1 MYGYSPEVVRFS
13 YQSALDYYAA
23 MGIELSQADRE
34 QLAAD
39 TIDHFIGLGLIE
51 NKLREAGQDIITEEQ
66 AQSLRTYA
74 QNLYESV
81 WQGLYQE
88 LTASGE
94 EVSEAQVSQWLE
106 EQGYT
111 VDAYYQE
118 APADGDEKAETFR
131 YVFPQEIVDGLTHTI
146 TLPVAWLAGAADP
159 AEVTVEIS
167 GKDYQEAEVAGNRF
181 VIRLREEPLV
191 FVRQPADMTALMGET
206 AQFQVEASVGAF
218 PYAYRWQ
225 IAQEKPA
232 HGRMW
237 QGRGKQFC
245 L

>member
-1 MYGYSPEVVRFS
+1 MVKSAMFTKIIIQFTSRVSFPLIKKPDSFAENKENAKEMKLKTTLCWMLMTLLLLSFAQAEELPAVRVGDVSYSPEVVRFS

-66 AQSLRTYA
+66 TQSLRAYA

-106 EQGYT
+106 KQGYT

-118 APADGDEKAETFR
+118 APADGDEEAETFR
-131 YVFPQEIVDGLTHTI
+131 YVF
-146 TLPVAWLAGAADP
+146 
-159 AEVTVEIS
+159 
-167 GKDYQEAEVAGNRF
+167 RR
-181 VIRLREEPLV
+181 RLWTDART
-191 FVRQPADMTALMGET
+191 R
-206 AQFQVEASVGAF
+206 SRC
-218 PYAYRWQ
+218 RWHDWR
-225 IAQEKPA
+225 APPTPP
-232 HGRMW
+232 R
-237 QGRGKQFC
+237 
-245 L
+245 

>member
-1 MYGYSPEVVRFS
+1 M
-13 YQSALDYYAA
+13 
-23 MGIELSQADRE
+23 
-34 QLAAD
+34 
-39 TIDHFIGLGLIE
+39 
-51 NKLREAGQDIITEEQ
+51 
-66 AQSLRTYA
+66 
-74 QNLYESV
+74 
-81 WQGLYQE
+81 
-88 LTASGE
+88 
-94 EVSEAQVSQWLE
+94 
-106 EQGYT
+106 
-111 VDAYYQE
+111 
-118 APADGDEKAETFR
+118 
-131 YVFPQEIVDGLTHTI
+131 
-146 TLPVAWLAGAADP
+146 
-159 AEVTVEIS
+159 EIS
-167 GKDYQEAEVAGNRF
+167 GKDHQEAEAAGNRF

>member
-1 MYGYSPEVVRFS
+1 MP
-13 YQSALDYYAA
+13 A
-23 MGIELSQADRE
+23 MGIELSQANRE

-66 AQSLRTYA
+66 AQRLRTYA

-94 EVSEAQVSQWLE
+94 EVSEALVSQWLE

-118 APADGDEKAETFR
+118 ALASERYRRILALYCGDVPSPLLRFCSIIRTPLSVRTGCAMKTIFRFMSRRSCRRATRRSIRRRGTAASSTFCWPIR
-131 YVFPQEIVDGLTHTI
+131 RKSPRRWSRSMRAYSRRRRSRTRLTTHWQELRRM
-146 TLPVAWLAGAADP
+146 AW
-159 AEVTVEIS
+159 TS
-167 GKDYQEAEVAGNRF
+167 
-181 VIRLREEPLV
+181 PL
-191 FVRQPADMTALMGET
+191 QGPPMTTPM
-206 AQFQVEASVGAF
+206 Q
-218 PYAYRWQ
+218 
-225 IAQEKPA
+225 
-232 HGRMW
+232 M
-237 QGRGKQFC
+237 
-245 L
+245 

>member
-1 MYGYSPEVVRFS
+1 MVRFS
-13 YQSALDYYAA
+13 YQSTLDYYAA

-39 TIDHFIGLGLIE
+39 TIDHFIGLGPIE
-51 NKLREAGQDIITEEQ
+51 NKLRETGQDIITEEQ
-66 AQSLRTYA
+66 AQSLRTHA

-106 EQGYT
+106 KQGYT

-118 APADGDEKAETFR
+118 ALADGDEKAETFR

-159 AEVTVEIS
+159 AEVTVELS
-167 GKDYQEAEVAGNRF
+167 GKDYQEAEVADNRF

-191 FVRQPADMTALMGET
+191 FVRQPADMTVIMGET

-218 PYAYRWQ
+218 LYAYRWQ

-232 HGRMW
+232 YGRMW
-237 QGRGKQFC
+237 QGRRKQFC

>member
-1 MYGYSPEVVRFS
+1 MFTKVIIQFTSRVPFPLIKKPDSFAENKENAKEMKLKTTLCWMLVTLLLLSFAQAEEPLAVRVGDVSYSPEVVRFS

-23 MGIELSQADRE
+23 MGIELSQADRK

-66 AQSLRTYA
+66 AQSLRTCA

-106 EQGYT
+106 KQGYT

-118 APADGDEKAETFR
+118 APADGDEEAETFR
-131 YVFPQEIVDGLTHTI
+131 YVFRRRLWTDARIRSRCRWHGWRA
-146 TLPVAWLAGAADP
+146 LPIP
-159 AEVTVEIS
+159 P
-167 GKDYQEAEVAGNRF
+167 R
-181 VIRLREEPLV
+181 
-191 FVRQPADMTALMGET
+191 
-206 AQFQVEASVGAF
+206 
-218 PYAYRWQ
+218 
-225 IAQEKPA
+225 
-232 HGRMW
+232 
-237 QGRGKQFC
+237 
-245 L
+245 

>member
-1 MYGYSPEVVRFS
+1 MYGYSPEAVRFS

-39 TIDHFIGLGLIE
+39 AIDHFIGLGLIE
-51 NKLREAGQDIITEEQ
+51 NKLRETGQDIITEEQ
-66 AQSLRTYA
+66 AQSLRTHA

-106 EQGYT
+106 KQGYT

-131 YVFPQEIVDGLTHTI
+131 YVF
-146 TLPVAWLAGAADP
+146 
-159 AEVTVEIS
+159 
-167 GKDYQEAEVAGNRF
+167 RR
-181 VIRLREEPLV
+181 RLWTDSRT
-191 FVRQPADMTALMGET
+191 R
-206 AQFQVEASVGAF
+206 S
-218 PYAYRWQ
+218 RC
-225 IAQEKPA
+225 
-232 HGRMW
+232 R
-237 QGRGKQFC
+237 
-245 L
+245 

>member
-1 MYGYSPEVVRFS
+1 
-13 YQSALDYYAA
+13 
-23 MGIELSQADRE
+23 MGIELSQANRE

-39 TIDHFIGLGLIE
+39 TIDRFIGPGLIE

-66 AQSLRTYA
+66 AQSLRTCA

-94 EVSEAQVSQWLE
+94 EVSEAQVSQRLE

-131 YVFPQEIVDGLTHTI
+131 YVFRRRLWTDSRTRSRCRWHGWRA
-146 TLPVAWLAGAADP
+146 LPIP
-159 AEVTVEIS
+159 P
-167 GKDYQEAEVAGNRF
+167 R
-181 VIRLREEPLV
+181 
-191 FVRQPADMTALMGET
+191 
-206 AQFQVEASVGAF
+206 
-218 PYAYRWQ
+218 
-225 IAQEKPA
+225 
-232 HGRMW
+232 
-237 QGRGKQFC
+237 
-245 L
+245 

>member
-51 NKLREAGQDIITEEQ
+51 NKLRETGQDIITEEQ
-66 AQSLRTYA
+66 AQSLRTHA

-106 EQGYT
+106 KQGYT

-118 APADGDEKAETFR
+118 ALASERYRRILALYCGD
-131 YVFPQEIVDGLTHTI
+131 
-146 TLPVAWLAGAADP
+146 
-159 AEVTVEIS
+159 VTVTPAQILQYYL
-167 GKDYQEAEVAGNRF
+167 DVF
-181 VIRLREEPLV
+181 VNPDRLRYENDIL
-191 FVRQPADMTALMGET
+191 RSCRRATRRSIRRRGTA
-206 AQFQVEASVGAF
+206 ASSTF
-218 PYAYRWQ
+218 CWPIRRKSPRRWSRSMRAYSKRRRSRTR
-225 IAQEKPA
+225 PTT
-232 HGRMW
+232 HW
-237 QGRGKQFC
+237 QGLRRMA
-245 L
+245 LTSSPTRPPMMRPMRM

>member
-66 AQSLRTYA
+66 AQSLRTHA

-106 EQGYT
+106 KQGYS

-118 APADGDEKAETFR
+118 APADGDEEAETFR
-131 YVFPQEIVDGLTHTI
+131 YVFRRRLWTDSRTRSRCRWHGWRA
-146 TLPVAWLAGAADP
+146 LPIP
-159 AEVTVEIS
+159 P
-167 GKDYQEAEVAGNRF
+167 R
-181 VIRLREEPLV
+181 
-191 FVRQPADMTALMGET
+191 
-206 AQFQVEASVGAF
+206 
-218 PYAYRWQ
+218 
-225 IAQEKPA
+225 
-232 HGRMW
+232 
-237 QGRGKQFC
+237 
-245 L
+245 

>member
-13 YQSALDYYAA
+13 YQSTLDYYAA

-51 NKLREAGQDIITEEQ
+51 NKLRETGQDIITEEQ
-66 AQSLRTYA
+66 AQSLRTHA

-106 EQGYT
+106 KQGYT

-118 APADGDEKAETFR
+118 APADGDEEAETFR

-159 AEVTVEIS
+159 AEVTVELS
-167 GKDYQEAEVAGNRF
+167 GKDYQEAEVADNRF

-191 FVRQPADMTALMGET
+191 FVRQPADMTVLMGET
-206 AQFQVEASVGAF
+206 VQFQAEASGGAF

>member
-1 MYGYSPEVVRFS
+1 MVRFS

-23 MGIELSQADRE
+23 MGIELSQSDRE

-66 AQSLRTYA
+66 TQSLRAYA

-118 APADGDEKAETFR
+118 APADGDEEAETFR
-131 YVFPQEIVDGLTHTI
+131 YVF
-146 TLPVAWLAGAADP
+146 
-159 AEVTVEIS
+159 
-167 GKDYQEAEVAGNRF
+167 RR
-181 VIRLREEPLV
+181 RLWTDART
-191 FVRQPADMTALMGET
+191 R
-206 AQFQVEASVGAF
+206 SRC
-218 PYAYRWQ
+218 RWHDWR
-225 IAQEKPA
+225 APPTPP
-232 HGRMW
+232 R
-237 QGRGKQFC
+237 
-245 L
+245 